1 MKKMMLLLVL
11 PIFCLALF
19 VSEAPAPTLP
29 PPPDMSIV
37 KSCTDASGP
46 GQPIEFSAVITNVN
60 AYQGL
65 IITSCTDDQP
75 GSVIDSLPGEI
86 AANGTATIYG
96 RYVPTTSPSTDI
108 ITCTGYGSITG
119 PTITVTK
126 SSNPATCTYPT
137 YEGCTRT
144 PGYWKNHPDA
154 WPVPTIDIGGTT
166 YTKAEAIS
174 WMDKPVKGDKTL
186 TMFKALVAAK
196 LNMLSGADTSCIIT
210 TIGAADAWMAAHPVG
225 SVVEASSE
233 AWKSGE
239 CLYGMLDAYNN
250 GYLCVEHCD

>member
-1 MKKMMLLLVL
+1 MKKMMLFLAI

-19 VSEAPAPTLP
+19 VSEAPAPIPTTP
-29 PPPDMSIV
+29 NMSIV
-37 KSCTDASGP
+37 KHCTNPSGP
-46 GQPIEFSAVITNVN
+46 GEPIYFDAVITNTGDQN
-60 AYQGL
+60 LY
-65 IITSCTDDQP
+65 IDICTDNPPAQIDNSFP
-75 GSVIDSLPGEI
+75 MLTPIPMGGSV
-86 AANGTATIYG
+86 TITGHYD
-96 RYVPTTSPSTDI
+96 PTTNPSTDV
-108 ITCTGYGSITG
+108 ITCIGHGGVTPGTL
-119 PTITVTK
+119 TV
-126 SSNPATCTYPT
+126 SSNPAECGYTT

-154 WPVPTIDIGGTT
+154 WPVESITIGGIP